1 MLHLAQIEEIQAHLL
16 LVPPLVNRYSARE
29 AAFVDLTKAWLQ
41 QAEEIAAQNRL
52 AVAAQIA
59 GLRSS
64 VIAAE
69 RWRASPDAPV
79 GRAHGRRQRDAAAAQ
94 ALQHAAESLSETIRV
109 PTSQF
114 ADAEQLARQLV
125 IAAEAR
131 GFVQGNVPR
140 ESSGTYGILSAMRAD
155 PELGPPSTS
164 LVALIGL
171 ADALI
176 VLDRAITAAR

>member
-29 AAFVDLTKAWLQ
+29 AGFVDLTRAWLQ
-41 QAEEIAAQNRL
+41 QAEEIAAHNRL
-52 AVAAQIA
+52 TVAAQIA

-64 VIAAE
+64 VIAAQ
-69 RWRASPDAPV
+69 RRRGSPEAPV
-79 GRAHGRRQRDAAAAQ
+79 GRAHARRQRDAAAAE
-94 ALQHAAESLSETIRV
+94 ALQHAAESLSETIRI
-109 PTSQF
+109 PSSQF

-125 IAAEAR
+125 IAAAGR
-131 GFVQGNVPR
+131 GLLEGGRPPAA
-140 ESSGTYGILSAMRAD
+140 GILGLLSAMRAD
-155 PELGPPSTS
+155 PELGRPSTS

-176 VLDRAITAAR
+176 LLDRALSSAG